1 MAAPVLPTLTWKR
14 SNVQTIT
21 TATTSEVIS
30 SIYTLIS
37 GSNYWYPS
45 IVQTG
50 AAGLMDHLIIRPRLT
65 TDTPAASVQPAL
77 TAQRIIIAGHGSATR
92 PAGTSMGLYTTNTS
106 DIAQPS
112 TEQICFNYIPEG
124 GSGSADIAA
133 TPDSRLPYPN
143 SRATGYFGCATDID
157 GADTYKTWLIES
169 EEILTVCIENYS
181 ATNAGMGFVAGPLLV
196 APSTGSNDVDVDD
209 RIYGMI
215 SFGTFFTDTWQTS
228 EGTSGWT
235 DSSQGTCTSHHVI
248 IFDPISTSTGSS
260 PSATSPQLTALRTQI
275 LSTTAYNLVTGDGAF
290 VGIPINYFGDKNIG
304 TASMSP
310 SRFLGTLRQI
320 RYVRDFPARII
331 IQDGDGTE
339 VAFAWSNDPAADK
352 DAVGFTNS

>member
-37 GSNYWYPS
+37 GSNYWYPALVS
-45 IVQTG
+45 TASAG
-50 AAGLMDHLIIRPRLT
+50 AMDYLVIRPRLT
-65 TDTPAASVQPAL
+65 TDTPAASAQPAM
-77 TAQRIIIAGHGSATR
+77 TAQRIIIAGQGSGAT
-92 PAGTSMGLYTTNTS
+92 PSENSMGLYTTNTT
-106 DIAQPS
+106 DITQPS
-112 TEQICFNYIPEG
+112 TEQICVNYIPEG
-124 GSGSADIAA
+124 RSGSTDAAA
-133 TPDSRLPYPN
+133 TPDLRTPYGN
-143 SRATGYFGCATDID
+143 RATGYFGCATDID
-157 GADTYKTWLIES
+157 GSDTYKTWLIES

-196 APSTGSNDVDVDD
+196 APSTGSNDVGVDD

-215 SFGTFFTDTWQTS
+215 SFGTWFADGWQTS
-228 EGTSGWT
+228 EHNSGWT
-235 DSSQGTCTSHHVI
+235 DSAQGTCASHHVI
-248 IFDPISTSTGSS
+248 IFDPISTGTGSS
-260 PSATSPQLTALRTQI
+260 PSATSPQLTGLRTQI
-275 LSTTAYNLVTGDGAF
+275 LATTAYNLVTGDGAF
-290 VGIPINYFGDKNIG
+290 VGIPINYFGATNIG

-331 IQDGDGTE
+331 IQNGAGDE
-339 VAFAWSNDPAADK
+339 VAFAWSNNPAGDS